1 MQPAPPINFSTKL
14 SYGLGQASEGI
25 KNAAFNVFIFFYY
38 AQVLGVSS
46 FYTGIAMAVA
56 LVVDAITDPVIG
68 SVSDNWR
75 GRYGRRHPFLY
86 AAALPLGLAL
96 LGLFSP
102 PALGEF
108 GLFLWLMIFAI
119 LTRICI
125 TMVYIP
131 HISLGAE
138 LTEDFHERTTVV
150 AYRYFCSY
158 GGHFLAYGLGFGW
171 FLADRDGHP
180 GVFNVDSYM
189 PLGATLAVVV
199 ASVVLISAWGTHG
212 RIPYL
217 IQNRQEERFAG
228 VLAVMRQTLSEARE
242 AFGHR
247 TFRWLFAGI
256 LLVFTMVGVDTALNL
271 YMNTYFWELA
281 STGNFLFFIATPI
294 GALLGTMFARR
305 LNELFGK
312 KPSVVYGTLW
322 WALCQTVP
330 VVLRLLDWFPQNH
343 SAELLWTLIFIKF
356 VQGLGVVQALVS
368 FNSMIADIVDEHELT
383 TGKRQEG
390 IFFSAVS
397 FSNKVTTALGTFVAG
412 IALKLIAWPQG
423 SDVLSAADI
432 PTQTLQWL
440 GLIYGPIV
448 TGFALVCI
456 YCYSKHDL
464 DKARHDEILAELKV
478 MRASSLQG

>member
-1 MQPAPPINFSTKL
+1 MQTPPPLTFATKL
-14 SYGLGQASEGI
+14 SYGVGQASEGI
-25 KNAAFNVFIFFYY
+25 KNAAFSVFIFFYY

-46 FYTGIAMAVA
+46 FYTGLAVAIA
-56 LVVDAITDPVIG
+56 LVVDAITDPVVG
-68 SVSDNWR
+68 SVSDSWR

-86 AAALPLGLAL
+86 AAALPLAAAL
-96 LGLFSP
+96 FGLFSP

-108 GLFLWLMIFAI
+108 GLFVWLTVFAV
-119 LTRICI
+119 LTRVCI
-125 TMVYIP
+125 TLVYIP

-158 GGHFLAYGLGFGW
+158 AGHFITYGLGFGL
-171 FLADRDGHP
+171 FLADSEAFPKGQFDVAKYVP
-180 GVFNVDSYM
+180 F
-189 PLGATLAVVV
+189 GATLALITAGVVI
-199 ASVVLISAWGTHG
+199 ISALGTHK
-212 RIPYL
+212 RIPFL
-217 IQNRQEERFAG
+217 VQPLQRQRFDGA
-228 VLAVMRQTLSEARE
+228 LAVVKRTLKESRE
-242 AFGHR
+242 ALTHR

-281 STGNFLFFIATPI
+281 STGNLMFFMATPV
-294 GALLGTMFARR
+294 GALLGTLVARR
-305 LNELFGK
+305 LNERFGK

-330 VVLRLLDWFPQNH
+330 VVLRLLGWFPENDTQ
-343 SAELLWTLIFIKF
+343 ALLWTLIGIKL

-368 FNSMIADIVDEHELT
+368 FNSMVADIVDEHELS

-397 FSNKVTTALGTFVAG
+397 FSNKVTTALGTFMAG
-412 IALKLIAWPQG
+412 VALKLINWPQG
-423 SDVLSAADI
+423 ADVVSAADI
-432 PTQTLQWL
+432 PPHTLQWL

-448 TGFALVCI
+448 CGFALVCI
-456 YCYSKHDL
+456 YCYSKHNL
-464 DKARHDEILAELKV
+464 DKARHDEILQQLKI
-478 MRASSLQG
+478 MRARTES